1 MTIVPG
7 ACGCRGCLRLLSR
20 AAGQQ
25 RFDEAAAVSSAH
37 GDWGGGRR
45 CIGGS
50 ASGRLSVW
58 RREDDNA
65 ILACKSRRGDD
76 KKGGNAKG
84 GEAAHACLRWG

>member
-1 MTIVPG
+1 LS
-7 ACGCRGCLRLLSR
+7 RLSRLLSR

-65 ILACKSRRGDD
+65 ILACKSRDGNGEQ
-76 KKGGNAKG
+76 KYGNAKG
-84 GEAAHACLRWG
+84 GEAAHAYLR